1 MNMLFHV
8 SYRVYKE
15 VEHIKRCADLLL
27 SNDANSLLEYV
38 DIQPEIAS
46 ETFTQKVLAIE
57 FINSFPSNWGFYSLS
72 DGEGNLLVKSPECQR
87 DYDRF
92 SGIFNLL
99 LAVSTRRRNPQNN
112 N

>member
-1 MNMLFHV
+1 MSMLFHV

-15 VEHIKRCADLLL
+15 VEHIKRCVDLLL
-27 SNDANSLLEYV
+27 ANDANSLLEYV

-57 FINSFPSNWGFYSLS
+57 FINSFPSNWIFYSLS
-72 DGEGNLLVKSPECQR
+72 DGDGNLLVKSPECQR

-92 SGIFNLL
+92 SGIFNFL
-99 LAVSTRRRNPQNN
+99 LAVSTRPRNPQNN